1 MKNGSGTTQL
11 APGRQRITLKTSSAT
26 ALLCAL
32 VLLLLTIGTPH
43 SRAGTTNE
51 PLRSLAVKGLY
62 PNFSP
67 TGVDYAVRDCAGRRT
82 SINFNRSKNAT
93 ISINGKI
100 TARDAVTLKL
110 ASDQILTL
118 KAKLGKISRTWY
130 IRCLPNDFPKLSVVQ
145 HQKSPQAL
153 YMLSTGI
160 RPDPGR
166 WQIIS
171 PYYVILDHRGAPI
184 WYMRASGTPAILERA
199 ANGNLLTGAGP
210 NGISPS
216 YAARGEPAFV
226 ETTLEGVVVTEHG
239 TPYSDPVDGH
249 SLQVLPNGNMMMIT
263 VPVRTGV
270 DLSDDFAQLQPL
282 DVAAGGVEKCD
293 VTNVKNAS
301 VAYPAIRELSPT
313 GKVIWSW
320 DSWDHIDDGESI
332 LPALTNIDYQGG
344 VNCVVD
350 LFHGVTA
357 SQSPDG
363 KTVVLTA
370 RFASATWGIDK
381 ASGVIK
387 WKVGGVPTQQSLT
400 IVGDPYGKYGPRG
413 HHGGVIDAQGR
424 LLVFDNRRAI
434 EETSRGLLYQIDT
447 NAMTATY
454 IRGYEPPQKPCT
466 IMDGQAIC
474 SSYSMGFAQFTPNG
488 GVLVSWGY
496 KLDNPNVAT
505 EFDSSGKALLSI
517 LNYGGAH
524 NTYMVLRTPYTS
536 WPMSKLRAA
545 ASSKKTIFPSWD
557 SGLPAEASPE
567 DSAVSTIK

>member
-1 MKNGSGTTQL
+1 ML
-11 APGRQRITLKTSSAT
+11 SAGKRSIALHSPT
-26 ALLCAL
+26 ATVLLCTL
-32 VLLLLTIGTPH
+32 VLLLLSMGIEP
-43 SRAGTTNE
+43 SRAGTNIE
-51 PLRSLAVKGLY
+51 PVKSITAKGFY
-62 PNFSP
+62 PAFAP
-67 TGVDYAVRDCAGRRT
+67 AGADYAIRDCAGRNT
-82 SINFNRSKNAT
+82 TIDFNRSKNAK
-93 ISINGKI
+93 ISVDGKS
-100 TARDAVTLKL
+100 TNMASVQRKL
-110 ASDQILTL
+110 SADQILTI
-118 KAKLGKISRTWY
+118 KASLGKVSRTWY
-130 IRCLPNDFPKLSVVQ
+130 VRCLPNDFPKLSVVQ
-145 HQKSPQAL
+145 HQKSPDAL

-160 RPDPGR
+160 RTDTGR
-166 WQIIS
+166 WQIAS
-171 PYYVILDHRGAPI
+171 PYYVILDQRGAPI
-184 WYMRASGTPAILERA
+184 WYMRGSGTPAIIDRA
-199 ANGNLLTGAGP
+199 ANGNLLTGAGA

-226 ETTLEGVVVTEHG
+226 ETTLEGVVVAEHG

-249 SLQVLPNGNMMMIT
+249 SLQVLPNGNMLMMT

-313 GKVIWSW
+313 GKVVWSW
-320 DSWDHIDDGESI
+320 NSWDHIDDAESI

-363 KTVVLTA
+363 RTVILTA

-381 ASGVIK
+381 ASGAVM
-387 WKVGGVPTQQSLT
+387 WKIGGLPTEKSLA

-413 HHGGVIDAQGR
+413 HHGGVIDANGR

-434 EETSRGLLYQIDT
+434 EENSRGLLYQIDT
-447 NAMTATY
+447 DTMTATY
-454 IRGYEPPQKPCT
+454 IRGYVPPQKPCNA
-466 IMDGQAIC
+466 IDGQVIC
-474 SSYSMGFAQFTPNG
+474 SSYSMGFAQFTPTG
-488 GVLVSWGY
+488 GALVSWGY
-496 KLDNPNVAT
+496 KMKNPNVAT
-505 EFDSSGKALLSI
+505 EFSDSGKPILSI
-517 LNYGGAH
+517 LNSGGIH

-536 WPMSKLRAA
+536 WPLSKLRAA

-557 SGLPAEASPE
+557 SGLPADSSPE
-567 DSAVSTIK
+567 DSAVKTIK